1 MGPGSKKIYVPDG
14 FVSAAYASFVQDPSK
29 YDRIM
34 FDDDHMLVTQIV
46 IAKDLT
52 VEVESK
58 TDFSADFQAK
68 AVKVA
73 NLGGGITY
81 AKKSERKYS
90 ISVNDGKEYL
100 FAIGAV
106 EADKFVDE

>member
-1 MGPGSKKIYVPDG
+1 MGDGSKKIYVPDG
-14 FVSAAYASFVQDPSK
+14 YVPAAYEKFVGNPGN
-29 YDRIM
+29 YDRIL

-46 IAKDLT
+46 IVKNLT

-58 TDFSADFQAK
+58 SDFSSDFQAK
-68 AVKVA
+68 ATKVSE
-73 NLGGGITY
+73 LDVGVSY

-106 EADKFVDE
+106 EADKFAEG